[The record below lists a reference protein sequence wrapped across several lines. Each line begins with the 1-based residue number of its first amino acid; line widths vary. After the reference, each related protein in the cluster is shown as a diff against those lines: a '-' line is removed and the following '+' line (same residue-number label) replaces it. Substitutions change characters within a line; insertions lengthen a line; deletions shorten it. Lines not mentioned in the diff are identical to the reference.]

1 MAVISMFMKTK
12 IPKGVLSFLSGLG
25 LMGLAF
31 YIWFFTIYSFNWKI
45 NEIFIYSISTAV
57 LGAIVIYFLAIAF
70 SLIPSKIA
78 NPTIGGFLG
87 GILSMAAI
95 ILMLLSLRTG
105 NTSLFDKIHPI
116 ITFFLAAACTYLLI
130 IPEEEKEE
138 WKL

>member
-1 MAVISMFMKTK
+1 MKVK

-45 NEIFIYSISTAV
+45 NKIFIYSISTAV
-57 LGAIVIYFLAIAF
+57 LGAMVIYFVAIAF
-70 SLIPSKIA
+70 SLIPSKIG
-78 NPTIGGFLG
+78 NTTTGGFLG
-87 GILSMAAI
+87 GILSMTGV
-95 ILMLLSLRTG
+95 ILMLLSLRTA
-105 NTSLFDKIHPI
+105 NVSLFSKIHPI